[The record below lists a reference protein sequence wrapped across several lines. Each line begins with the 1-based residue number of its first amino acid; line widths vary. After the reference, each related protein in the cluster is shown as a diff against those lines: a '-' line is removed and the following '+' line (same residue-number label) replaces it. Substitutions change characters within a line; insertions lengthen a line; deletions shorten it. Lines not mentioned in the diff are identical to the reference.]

1 MNNQMVYWYKKY
13 TPRFIQ
19 KFLKKIEPEK
29 ISYWK
34 LDRISKKNIDFSGH
48 GETQAVKQYLKNDS
62 LDFNYFVDIGAS
74 DGVSSSST
82 LEFAKM
88 PNWHGLSIEY
98 DDNKFSKLQYVY
110 RKYKNISLANK
121 KVTPDSIVDILLDYE
136 VPKNFSFLN
145 IDIDSY
151 DLEVSKSLFQVGYRP
166 DIVSIEINEKI
177 PPPIYFNVKYDQEHF
192 WQGDHFFGCSLT
204 AAVEEFSK
212 FDYLLAEFRLNNAI
226 FVNFI
231 KFPVL
236 TPKNASIAYEE
247 GYKSIKNR
255 KELFKYNHDVEILHE
270 LNNDEKIVFI
280 NNLFKKYKNMYELK
294 IGDQNE

>member
-1 MNNQMVYWYKKY
+1 MVYWYKKY

-151 DLEVSKSLFQVGYRP
+151 DLEVSKSLFQLGYRP

-177 PPPIYFNVKYDQEHF
+177 PPPIYFNVKYHQEHF
-192 WQGDHFFGCSLT
+192 WHGDHFFGCSLT

-226 FVNFI
+226 FVNLI
-231 KFPVL
+231 KFPEL
-236 TPKNASIAYEE
+236 TPKNASNAYEE

>member
-1 MNNQMVYWYKKY
+1 MVYWYKKY

-98 DDNKFSKLQYVY
+98 DDSKFSKLQYVY

-121 KVTPDSIVDILLDYE
+121 KVTPDSIVDILHDYE

-151 DLEVSKSLFQVGYRP
+151 DLEVSKSLFQLGYRP

-226 FVNFI
+226 FVNLI
-231 KFPVL
+231 KFPEL
-236 TPKNASIAYEE
+236 TPKNVNIAYEE

>member
-1 MNNQMVYWYKKY
+1 MVYWYKKY

-98 DDNKFSKLQYVY
+98 DDSKFSKLQYVY

-121 KVTPDSIVDILLDYE
+121 KVTPDSIVDILHDYE

-151 DLEVSKSLFQVGYRP
+151 DLEVSKSLFQLGYRP
-166 DIVSIEINEKI
+166 YIVSIEINEKI

-226 FVNFI
+226 FVNLI
-231 KFPVL
+231 KFPEL

-247 GYKSIKNR
+247 GYKSIENR

>member
-1 MNNQMVYWYKKY
+1 MVYWYKKY

-19 KFLKKIEPEK
+19 KFFKKIEPEK

-98 DDNKFSKLQYVY
+98 DDSKFSKLQYVY

-121 KVTPDSIVDILLDYE
+121 KVTPDSIVDILHDYE

-151 DLEVSKSLFQVGYRP
+151 DLEVSKSLFQLGYRP

-204 AAVEEFSK
+204 AAIEEFSK

-226 FVNFI
+226 FVNLI
-231 KFPVL
+231 KFPEL

>member
-1 MNNQMVYWYKKY
+1 MVYWYKKY

-98 DDNKFSKLQYVY
+98 DDSKFSKLQYVY

-121 KVTPDSIVDILLDYE
+121 KVTPNSIVDILHDYE

-151 DLEVSKSLFQVGYRP
+151 DLEVSKSLFQLGYRP

-226 FVNFI
+226 FVNLI
-231 KFPVL
+231 KFPEL

>member
-98 DDNKFSKLQYVY
+98 DDSKFSKLQYVY

-121 KVTPDSIVDILLDYE
+121 KVTPDSIVDILHDYE

-151 DLEVSKSLFQVGYRP
+151 DLEVSKSLFQLGYRP

-204 AAVEEFSK
+204 AAIEEFSK

-226 FVNFI
+226 FVNLI
-231 KFPVL
+231 KFPEL

>member
-1 MNNQMVYWYKKY
+1 MVYWYKKY

>member
-13 TPRFIQ
+13 TPKFIQ

-151 DLEVSKSLFQVGYRP
+151 DLEVSKSLFQLGYRP

-192 WQGDHFFGCSLT
+192 WHGDHFFGCSLT

-212 FDYLLAEFRLNNAI
+212 FNYLLAEFRLNNAI
-226 FVNFI
+226 FVNLI
-231 KFPVL
+231 KFPEL
-236 TPKNASIAYEE
+236 TPKNASNAYEE

>member
-1 MNNQMVYWYKKY
+1 MVYWYKKY

-48 GETQAVKQYLKNDS
+48 GETQAVKQYLKNDN

-98 DDNKFSKLQYVY
+98 DDSKFSKLQYVY

-121 KVTPDSIVDILLDYE
+121 KVTPDSIVDILHDYE

-151 DLEVSKSLFQVGYRP
+151 DLEVSKSLFQLGYRP

-204 AAVEEFSK
+204 AAIEEFSK

-226 FVNFI
+226 FVNLI
-231 KFPVL
+231 KFPEL

-255 KELFKYNHDVEILHE
+255 KELFKYNHDVEILHK

>member
-1 MNNQMVYWYKKY
+1 MVYWYKKY

-121 KVTPDSIVDILLDYE
+121 KVTPDSIVDILHDYE

-151 DLEVSKSLFQVGYRP
+151 DLEVSKSLFQLGYRP

-226 FVNFI
+226 FVNLI
-231 KFPVL
+231 KFPEL
-236 TPKNASIAYEE
+236 TPKNASIAYDE

>member
-1 MNNQMVYWYKKY
+1 MVYWYKKY

-98 DDNKFSKLQYVY
+98 DDSKFSKLQYVY

-121 KVTPDSIVDILLDYE
+121 KVTPGSIVDILLDYE

-151 DLEVSKSLFQVGYRP
+151 DLEVSKSLFQLGYRP

-204 AAVEEFSK
+204 AAIEEFSK

-226 FVNFI
+226 FVNLI
-231 KFPVL
+231 KFPEL

>member
-1 MNNQMVYWYKKY
+1 MVYWYKKY

-98 DDNKFSKLQYVY
+98 DDSKFSKLQYVY

-121 KVTPDSIVDILLDYE
+121 KVTPDSIVDILHDYE

-151 DLEVSKSLFQVGYRP
+151 DLEVSKSLFQLGYRP

-204 AAVEEFSK
+204 AAIEEFSK

-226 FVNFI
+226 FVNLI
-231 KFPVL
+231 KFPEL
-236 TPKNASIAYEE
+236 TAKNASIAYEE

>member
-1 MNNQMVYWYKKY
+1 MNNQIVYWYKKY

-19 KFLKKIEPEK
+19 EFLKKIEPER

-34 LDRISKKNIDFSGH
+34 LDRISKKTIDFSGH
-48 GETQAVKQYLKNDS
+48 GETQAVKQYLKNDN

-88 PNWHGLSIEY
+88 PNWHGLSVEY

-110 RKYKNISLANK
+110 RKFKNISLANK
-121 KVTPDSIVDILLDYE
+121 KVTPESIADILLDYE

-151 DLEVSKSLFQVGYRP
+151 DLEVSKSLFQLGYRP

-177 PPPIYFNVKYDQEHF
+177 PPPIYFNVKYDQKHF
-192 WQGDHFFGCSLT
+192 WHGDHFFGCSLT

-212 FDYLLAEFRLNNAI
+212 FDYLLAEFKLNNAI
-226 FVNFI
+226 FVNLV
-231 KFPVL
+231 KFPEI
-236 TPKNASIAYEE
+236 TPKNASIAYEV

-255 KELFKYNHDVEILHE
+255 KELFKYNHDVEILHK

-280 NNLFKKYKNMYELK
+280 NNLFKNYKNMYELK

>member
-98 DDNKFSKLQYVY
+98 DDSKFSKLQYVY

-121 KVTPDSIVDILLDYE
+121 KVTPDSIVDILHDYE

-151 DLEVSKSLFQVGYRP
+151 DLEVSKSLFQLGYRP

-226 FVNFI
+226 FVNLI
-231 KFPVL
+231 KFPEL

-247 GYKSIKNR
+247 GYKSIINR

>member
-226 FVNFI
+226 FVNLI
-231 KFPVL
+231 KFPEL

>member
-34 LDRISKKNIDFSGH
+34 LDKISKKNIDFSGH

-98 DDNKFSKLQYVY
+98 DDSKFSKLQYVY

-121 KVTPDSIVDILLDYE
+121 KVTPDSIVDILHDYE

-151 DLEVSKSLFQVGYRP
+151 DLEVSKSLFQLGYRP

-204 AAVEEFSK
+204 AAIEEFSK

-226 FVNFI
+226 FVNLI
-231 KFPVL
+231 KFPEL

-255 KELFKYNHDVEILHE
+255 KELFKYNHDVEKLHE

>member
-1 MNNQMVYWYKKY
+1 MVYWYKKY

-151 DLEVSKSLFQVGYRP
+151 DLEVSMSLFQLGYRP

-192 WQGDHFFGCSLT
+192 WHGDHFFGCSLT

-226 FVNFI
+226 FVNLI
-231 KFPVL
+231 KFPEL
-236 TPKNASIAYEE
+236 TPKNASNAYEE

>member
-98 DDNKFSKLQYVY
+98 DDSKFSKLQYVY

-121 KVTPDSIVDILLDYE
+121 KVTPGSIVDILLDYE

-151 DLEVSKSLFQVGYRP
+151 DLEVSKSLFQLGYRP

-226 FVNFI
+226 FVNLI
-231 KFPVL
+231 KFPEL

-247 GYKSIKNR
+247 GYKSIINR

>member
-1 MNNQMVYWYKKY
+1 MVYWYKKY

-48 GETQAVKQYLKNDS
+48 GETQAVKQYLKNDN

-151 DLEVSKSLFQVGYRP
+151 DLEVSKSLFQLGYRP

-192 WQGDHFFGCSLT
+192 WHGDHFFGCSLT

-226 FVNFI
+226 FVNLI
-231 KFPVL
+231 KFPEL
-236 TPKNASIAYEE
+236 TPKNASNAYEE

>member
-151 DLEVSKSLFQVGYRP
+151 DLEVSKSLFQLGYRP

-192 WQGDHFFGCSLT
+192 WHGDHFFGCSLT

-226 FVNFI
+226 FVNLI
-231 KFPVL
+231 KFPEL
-236 TPKNASIAYEE
+236 TPKNASNAYEE

>member
-1 MNNQMVYWYKKY
+1 M
-13 TPRFIQ
+13 
-19 KFLKKIEPEK
+19 
-29 ISYWK
+29 
-34 LDRISKKNIDFSGH
+34 
-48 GETQAVKQYLKNDS
+48 KNDS

-98 DDNKFSKLQYVY
+98 DDSKFSKLQYVY

-121 KVTPDSIVDILLDYE
+121 KVTPNSIVDILHDYE

-151 DLEVSKSLFQVGYRP
+151 DLEVSKSLFQLGYRP

-226 FVNFI
+226 FVNLI
-231 KFPVL
+231 KFPEL

-247 GYKSIKNR
+247 GYKSIINR

>member
-1 MNNQMVYWYKKY
+1 MVYWYKKY

-88 PNWHGLSIEY
+88 ANWHGLSIEY
-98 DDNKFSKLQYVY
+98 DDSKFSKLQYVY

-121 KVTPDSIVDILLDYE
+121 KVTPDSIVDILHDYE

-151 DLEVSKSLFQVGYRP
+151 DLEVSKSLFQLGYRP

-204 AAVEEFSK
+204 AAIEEFSK

-226 FVNFI
+226 FVNLI
-231 KFPVL
+231 KFPEL

-247 GYKSIKNR
+247 GYKSIINR

>member
-1 MNNQMVYWYKKY
+1 MVYWYKKY

-98 DDNKFSKLQYVY
+98 DDSKFSKLQYVY

-121 KVTPDSIVDILLDYE
+121 KVTPNSIVDILHDYE

-151 DLEVSKSLFQVGYRP
+151 DLEVSKSLFQLGYRP

-204 AAVEEFSK
+204 AAIEEFSK

-226 FVNFI
+226 FVNLI
-231 KFPVL
+231 KFPEL

>member
-1 MNNQMVYWYKKY
+1 MVYWYKKY

-151 DLEVSKSLFQVGYRP
+151 DLEVSKSLFQLGYRP

-226 FVNFI
+226 FVNLI
-231 KFPVL
+231 KFPEL
-236 TPKNASIAYEE
+236 TPKNASNAYEE

>member
-1 MNNQMVYWYKKY
+1 MVYWYKKY

-98 DDNKFSKLQYVY
+98 DDNKFSKLQYVD

-121 KVTPDSIVDILLDYE
+121 KVTPDSIVDILLDYK

>member
-1 MNNQMVYWYKKY
+1 MVYWYKKY

-19 KFLKKIEPEK
+19 KFLKKIEPKK

-48 GETQAVKQYLKNDS
+48 GETQAVKQYLKNDN

-151 DLEVSKSLFQVGYRP
+151 DLEVSKSLFQLGYRP

-192 WQGDHFFGCSLT
+192 WHGDHFFGCSLT

-226 FVNFI
+226 FVNLI
-231 KFPVL
+231 KFPEL
-236 TPKNASIAYEE
+236 TPKNASNAYEE

-255 KELFKYNHDVEILHE
+255 KELFKYNHDVEILHK

>member
-1 MNNQMVYWYKKY
+1 MVYWYKKY

-151 DLEVSKSLFQVGYRP
+151 DLEVSKSLFQLGYRP

-204 AAVEEFSK
+204 AAVEEFSQ

-226 FVNFI
+226 FVNLI
-231 KFPVL
+231 KFPEL
-236 TPKNASIAYEE
+236 TPKNASIAYDE

>member
-34 LDRISKKNIDFSGH
+34 LDKISKKNIDFSGH

-98 DDNKFSKLQYVY
+98 DDSKFSKLQYVY

-121 KVTPDSIVDILLDYE
+121 KVTPDSIVDILHDYE

-151 DLEVSKSLFQVGYRP
+151 DLEVSKSLFQLGYRP

-204 AAVEEFSK
+204 AAIEEFSK

-226 FVNFI
+226 FVNLI
-231 KFPVL
+231 KFPEL

>member
-1 MNNQMVYWYKKY
+1 MVYWYKKY

-98 DDNKFSKLQYVY
+98 DDSKFSKLQYVY

-121 KVTPDSIVDILLDYE
+121 KVTPDSIVDILHDYE

-151 DLEVSKSLFQVGYRP
+151 DLEVSKSLFQLGYRP

-204 AAVEEFSK
+204 AAIEEFSK

-226 FVNFI
+226 FVNLI
-231 KFPVL
+231 KFPEL

>member
-1 MNNQMVYWYKKY
+1 MNSQIVYWYKKY

-19 KFLKKIEPEK
+19 KFLKKIEPER

-34 LDRISKKNIDFSGH
+34 LDRISKKTIDFSGH
-48 GETQAVKQYLKNDS
+48 GETEAVKQYLENDK

-121 KVTPDSIVDILLDYE
+121 KVTPESIGDILLDYE
-136 VPKNFSFLN
+136 VPKYFSFLN

-151 DLEVSKSLFQVGYRP
+151 DLEVSKSLFQLGYRP
-166 DIVSIEINEKI
+166 DVVSIEINEKI
-177 PPPIYFNVKYDQEHF
+177 PPPIYFNVKYDQKHF

-212 FDYLLAEFRLNNAI
+212 FDYSLVEFKLNNAI
-226 FVNFI
+226 FVNLV
-231 KFPVL
+231 KFPKL
-236 TPKNASIAYEE
+236 TPKNVSIAYEK
-247 GYKSIKNR
+247 GYKNIKNR
-255 KELFKYNHDVEILHE
+255 KDLFKYNHDVEILHE

-280 NNLFKKYKNMYELK
+280 NDLFKKYKNMYELK
-294 IGDQNE
+294 IGDKSE

>member
-1 MNNQMVYWYKKY
+1 MVYWYKKY

-19 KFLKKIEPEK
+19 KFLKKIEPKK

-121 KVTPDSIVDILLDYE
+121 KVTPESIVDILLDYE

-151 DLEVSKSLFQVGYRP
+151 DLEVSMSLFQLGYRP

-204 AAVEEFSK
+204 AAVEEFSQ

-226 FVNFI
+226 FVNLI
-231 KFPVL
+231 KFPEL

>member
-34 LDRISKKNIDFSGH
+34 LDRISKKTIDFSGH
-48 GETQAVKQYLKNDS
+48 GETQAVKQYLKNDN

-121 KVTPDSIVDILLDYE
+121 KVTPESIVDILLDYE

-151 DLEVSKSLFQVGYRP
+151 DLEVSKSLFQLGYRP

-192 WQGDHFFGCSLT
+192 WHGDHFFGCSLT
-204 AAVEEFSK
+204 AAVEEFYK
-212 FDYLLAEFRLNNAI
+212 FDYLLAEFKLNNAI
-226 FVNFI
+226 FVNLI
-231 KFPVL
+231 KFPEL
-236 TPKNASIAYEE
+236 TPKNASIAYEA

>member
-98 DDNKFSKLQYVY
+98 DDSKFSKLQYVY

-121 KVTPDSIVDILLDYE
+121 KVTPDSIVDILHDYE

-151 DLEVSKSLFQVGYRP
+151 DLEVSKSLFQLGYRP

-204 AAVEEFSK
+204 AAIEEFSK

-226 FVNFI
+226 FVNLI
-231 KFPVL
+231 KFPEL
-236 TPKNASIAYEE
+236 TPKNASIAYDE

>member
-1 MNNQMVYWYKKY
+1 MVYWYKKY

-34 LDRISKKNIDFSGH
+34 LDKISKKNIDFSGH

-98 DDNKFSKLQYVY
+98 DDSKFSKLQYVY

-121 KVTPDSIVDILLDYE
+121 KVTPDSIVDILHDYE

-151 DLEVSKSLFQVGYRP
+151 DLEVSKSLFQLGYRP

-204 AAVEEFSK
+204 AAIEEFSK

-226 FVNFI
+226 FVNLI
-231 KFPVL
+231 KFPEL

>member
-98 DDNKFSKLQYVY
+98 DDSKFSKLQYVY

-121 KVTPDSIVDILLDYE
+121 KVTPDSIVDILHDYE

-151 DLEVSKSLFQVGYRP
+151 DLEVSKSLFQLGYRP

-204 AAVEEFSK
+204 AAIEEFSK

-226 FVNFI
+226 FVNLI
-231 KFPVL
+231 KFPEL
-236 TPKNASIAYEE
+236 TAKNASIAYEE

>member
-1 MNNQMVYWYKKY
+1 MVYWYKKY

-48 GETQAVKQYLKNDS
+48 GETQAVKQYLKNDN

-98 DDNKFSKLQYVY
+98 DDSKFSKLQYVY

-121 KVTPDSIVDILLDYE
+121 KVTPDSIVDILHDYE

-151 DLEVSKSLFQVGYRP
+151 DLEVSKSLFQLGYRP

-204 AAVEEFSK
+204 AAIEEFSK

-226 FVNFI
+226 FVNLI
-231 KFPVL
+231 KFPEL

>member
-98 DDNKFSKLQYVY
+98 DDSKFSKLQYVY

-121 KVTPDSIVDILLDYE
+121 KVTPNSIVDILHDYE

-151 DLEVSKSLFQVGYRP
+151 DLEVSKSLFQLGYRP

-204 AAVEEFSK
+204 AAIEEFSK

-226 FVNFI
+226 FVNLI
-231 KFPVL
+231 KFPEL

>member
-151 DLEVSKSLFQVGYRP
+151 DLEVSKSLFQLGYRP

-204 AAVEEFSK
+204 AAVEEFSQ

-226 FVNFI
+226 FVNLI
-231 KFPVL
+231 KFPEL
-236 TPKNASIAYEE
+236 TPKNASIAYDE

>member
-1 MNNQMVYWYKKY
+1 MVYWYKKY

-121 KVTPDSIVDILLDYE
+121 KVTPDSIVDILHDYE

-151 DLEVSKSLFQVGYRP
+151 DLEVSKSLFQLGYRP

-226 FVNFI
+226 FVNLI
-231 KFPVL
+231 KFPEL